1 MGQTKLHFLALDA
14 TLCGGLT
21 AGVAAQAPS
30 TSQPAKRGPSSPA
43 NTAASAPARVV
54 VNTPPGYVI
63 GTDDLLTVRFWGDAE
78 MSVDVVVR
86 PDGKIS
92 LPLLNDV
99 DAIGLTPEQ
108 LGASVEKAAAKFIAE
123 PDATVIVREIRSR
136 KVFVIGQVAKPGAIP
151 LNTDMNVLQAL
162 ATAGGVLEYAN
173 KSDIVIIRREAG
185 RDKRLKFNYNEV
197 VRGKNLQQNIQ
208 LVPNDTVVVN

>member
-1 MGQTKLHFLALDA
+1 
-14 TLCGGLT
+14 
-21 AGVAAQAPS
+21 
-30 TSQPAKRGPSSPA
+30 
-43 NTAASAPARVV
+43 
-54 VNTPPGYVI
+54 
-63 GTDDLLTVRFWGDAE
+63 

-162 ATAGGVLEYAN
+162 ATAGGVLEYAS
-173 KSDIVIIRREAG
+173 KSDIVIIRPDAGG

-208 LVPNDTVVVN
+208 LLPNDTVVVN